1 LAHHRL
7 CQPLERFYSRAYR
20 RCNDSVSAVL
30 ELTLLTEPE
39 GLITMTTIVLA
50 SQSSSRRRLLE
61 SAGLSPTIIVSHVDE
76 ETEFFNSLAPA
87 DMVIAL
93 AITKAHTVREQ
104 IDFPAIIIGCD
115 STFEFDGQSLGKPGT
130 PEIATERAKRVRG
143 NSGLLHTGHCIIDT
157 AKDIEISDRVTTR
170 VRFDHMS
177 DEEIADYVAT
187 EEPLHV
193 AGGFT
198 LDGFSSP
205 FIPSIEGDYTNVV
218 GISMPFVR
226 KAFANLGYTW
236 PEAKKLR

>member
-1 LAHHRL
+1 
-7 CQPLERFYSRAYR
+7 
-20 RCNDSVSAVL
+20 
-30 ELTLLTEPE
+30 
-39 GLITMTTIVLA
+39 MTTIVLA
-50 SQSSSRRRLLE
+50 SQSTSRRRLLE
-61 SAGLSPTIIVSHVDE
+61 SAGLSPIIIVSHVDE
-76 ETEFFNSLAPA
+76 ETDFFNSLSPA

-115 STFEFDGQSLGKPGT
+115 STFAFDGQSLGKPGS
-130 PEIATERAKRVRG
+130 PEVATERAKRVRG

-157 AKDIEISDRVTTR
+157 SKDIEISDRVTTR
-170 VRFDHMS
+170 VTFDHMT

-226 KAFANLGYTW
+226 KAFANLGYSW
-236 PEAKKLR
+236 PEVKAMK

>member
-1 LAHHRL
+1 M
-7 CQPLERFYSRAYR
+7 P
-20 RCNDSVSAVL
+20 
-30 ELTLLTEPE
+30 
-39 GLITMTTIVLA
+39 TIVLA
-50 SQSSSRRRLLE
+50 SQSASRRRLLE
-61 SAGLSPTIIVSHVDE
+61 SAGLSPKIFVSHVEE
-76 ETEFFNSLAPA
+76 ETEFFNSLPPA

-115 STFEFDGQSLGKPGT
+115 STFEFDGASFGKPGT
-130 PEIATERAKRVRG
+130 PDVATERAKRVQG

-157 AKDIEISDRVTTR
+157 VKDIEISDRVTTK
-170 VRFDHMS
+170 VSFDRMS
-177 DEEIADYVAT
+177 DDEIADYVAS

-218 GISMPFVR
+218 GISMPFIR
-226 KAFANLGYTW
+226 KAFAQLGYTW
-236 PEAKKLR
+236 PQVKVMK

>member
-1 LAHHRL
+1 
-7 CQPLERFYSRAYR
+7 
-20 RCNDSVSAVL
+20 
-30 ELTLLTEPE
+30 
-39 GLITMTTIVLA
+39 MTTIVLA
-50 SQSSSRRRLLE
+50 SQSTSRRRLLE
-61 SAGLSPTIIVSHVDE
+61 SAGLAPKIIVSHVDE
-76 ETEFFNSLAPA
+76 ETDFFNSLSPS

-130 PEIATERAKRVRG
+130 PEVATERAKRVRG

-170 VRFDHMS
+170 VTFDHMT

-187 EEPLHV
+187 KEPLQV

-226 KAFANLGYTW
+226 KAFANLGYSW
-236 PEAKKLR
+236 PEVKAMR